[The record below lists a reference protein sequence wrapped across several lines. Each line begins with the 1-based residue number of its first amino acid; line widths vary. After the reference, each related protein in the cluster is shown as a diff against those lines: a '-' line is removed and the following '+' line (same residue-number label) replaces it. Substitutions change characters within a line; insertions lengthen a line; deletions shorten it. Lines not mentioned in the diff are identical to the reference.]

1 MKTYLLLLACIVA
14 LLASCATNVPS
25 SVAVRPPVRSE
36 PVAPTAEKM
45 RKEIVVVKETNKDI
59 EAGLDAAINE
69 LSRLSKQKTAS
80 EKELDEMWDRLTNVQ
95 TNVAKQFKQIQESE
109 TTITDLNAKA
119 IKSDIEKT
127 ELRLAIDDAN
137 AKLKAAKGW
146 EDEAKPKVAVY
157 DFFKGWAIRIGIF
170 SGIGL
175 GIFLAIRYL
184 PQILARLRPAPL

>member
-1 MKTYLLLLACIVA
+1 MKTYLLLLACVVA

-36 PVAPTAEKM
+36 PVAPTAEKV

-80 EKELDEMWDRLTNVQ
+80 EKELDEMWDKLTNVQ
-95 TNVAKQFKQIQESE
+95 TNVVKQFKQIQESE
-109 TTITDLNAKA
+109 TTIADLNAKA

-137 AKLKAAKGW
+137 AKLKAAKEW
-146 EDEAKPKVAVY
+146 VDEAKPKVAVY

-175 GIFLAIRYL
+175 VIFAVIRYL
-184 PQILARLRPAPL
+184 LQILARLRPTPF

>member
-1 MKTYLLLLACIVA
+1 MKTFLIPLACIAA
-14 LLASCATNVPS
+14 LISSCATHVPS

-36 PVAPTAEKM
+36 PVAPAAEKV

-80 EKELDEMWDRLTNVQ
+80 EKELDEMWDMLTNVQ

-109 TTITDLNAKA
+109 TTIADLNAKA
-119 IKSDIEKT
+119 VASDIEKT
-127 ELRLAIDDAN
+127 ELRQAVDDAN
-137 AKLKAAKGW
+137 VKLKTAKDW
-146 EDEAKPKVAVY
+146 EDKVKDKVAVY

-170 SGIGL
+170 LGIGL
-175 GIFLAIRYL
+175 AIFLAIQYL
-184 PQILARLRPAPL
+184 PQILARLRPIPL